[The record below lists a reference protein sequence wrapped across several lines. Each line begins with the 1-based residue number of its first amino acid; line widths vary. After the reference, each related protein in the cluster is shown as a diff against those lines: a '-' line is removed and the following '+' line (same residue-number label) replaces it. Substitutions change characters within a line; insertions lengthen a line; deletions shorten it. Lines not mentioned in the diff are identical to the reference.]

1 MDTLQIVAMLVVF
14 ILLILFVY
22 YFFVNDKS
30 ITTGL
35 NDAKYY
41 KYIDSKEFGVPPG
54 LKSTFATSIWV
65 YVNDWTT
72 YEHTADRIIYYIGD
86 REILKTSGSVG
97 GPVAAAYITVEDLRQ
112 RAPRPR
118 GGVVVMGLDHTNSTL
133 KIHVGNDEN
142 IVALDGVAA
151 ADHEL
156 TFKIDDFPLQ
166 AWINVSVSVHNNAI
180 DLYINGKLVSSKFV
194 NGLNVT
200 FPPQTENTIVSLG
213 NPWLVFNSSDGDTD
227 YTNLTMG
234 FNGYTSKFRFYND
247 SLTPKQAYDI
257 YKSGPGGSYLSEMIG
272 DRSVDINFKNG
283 QEVTSTI
290 SI

>member
-72 YEHTADRIIYYIGD
+72 NDKASDRIIYYIGD
-86 REILKTSGSVG
+86 KIIHTMAGSSGDTMEGDWRKTVML
-97 GPVAAAYITVEDLRQ
+97 LRSQ
-112 RAPRPR
+112 SPHNSR
-118 GGVVVMGLDHTNSTL
+118 GVVVMGLDATYSKL
-133 KIHVGNDEN
+133 KIHVGDKNGGTLSD
-142 IVALDGVAA
+142 
-151 ADHEL
+151 ADL
-156 TFKIDDFPLQ
+156 TFEIDDFPLQ
-166 AWINVSVSVHNNAI
+166 AWVNVSVSVHNQAI

-200 FPPQTENTIVSLG
+200 FPQTEDTIVSLG
-213 NPWLVFNSSDGDTD
+213 NPWLVRDESDGDTD

-234 FNGYTSKFRFYND
+234 FNGYTSKFSFYND